1 MNITVLS
8 IKVNYSQKRRANN
21 NMCIMSGLNPVN
33 NLTILTLSIS
43 RGIYMIESTPTLRD
57 IKYTISYQYSIINKV
72 KIVKIVK
79 LEV

>member
-1 MNITVLS
+1 
-8 IKVNYSQKRRANN
+8 
-21 NMCIMSGLNPVN
+21 MCIMSGLNPVN